1 MHKSEMPP
9 VSFPSKPGER
19 GSQRRERMGAV
30 TQVATIVQE
39 TGQDP
44 DLARLVAAWPVL
56 TAEARV
62 VLLAALDALRAV
74 A

>member
-1 MHKSEMPP
+1 
-9 VSFPSKPGER
+9 
-19 GSQRRERMGAV
+19 MGAV